1 MWYNEIYHIFGNDV
15 NEQWLEDLVEE
26 LGQDLVEE
34 MLG

>member
-1 MWYNEIYHIFGNDV
+1 MDMFGNDV

-26 LGQDLVEE
+26 LGLDIVEE

>member
-1 MWYNEIYHIFGNDV
+1 MWDISVSHILGNDV

-26 LGQDLVEE
+26 LGQELVEE

>member
-1 MWYNEIYHIFGNDV
+1 MWDTEMGNDV

-26 LGQDLVEE
+26 LGQELVEE